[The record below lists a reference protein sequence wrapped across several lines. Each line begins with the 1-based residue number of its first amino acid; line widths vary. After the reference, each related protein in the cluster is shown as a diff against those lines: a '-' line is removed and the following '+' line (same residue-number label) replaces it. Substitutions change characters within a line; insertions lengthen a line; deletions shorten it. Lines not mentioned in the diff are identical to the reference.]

1 MMLTCTVR
9 EQERKGLIMSNLKG
23 NTAATFMANPR
34 TLNQLTLLSIHSA
47 RA

>member
-23 NTAATFMANPR
+23 NTAATNMTIPR
-34 TLNQLTLLSIHSA
+34 TLCQLILLSIQA
-47 RA
+47 VRA